1 MDKRD
6 VYEHLAKI
14 YLDASQKKKRKGRKY
29 LDSKNS
35 LFILIAF
42 ILGFGLF
49 FLTTIPKRQH
59 ILSTSLL
66 LMLQPDTVKI
76 NFDFNP
82 AKKEVYSIDLNHM
95 NINRYD
101 ELVFSLKKTNYRDT
115 VSVRVEF
122 TNAFNEKAEVYLK
135 DISYK
140 WQDYKV
146 PFSDFGDIRD
156 WSDMS
161 KLSFIVE
168 EWNVTE
174 DNGIVYIAGIGVS
187 R

>member
-49 FLTTIPKRQH
+49 FLTTIPKKNR
-59 ILSTSLL
+59 ILSSSLL
-66 LMLQPDTVKI
+66 LMLQPDIIKI

-82 AKKEVYSIDLNHM
+82 AKKEVYSIDLNSL
-95 NINRYD
+95 NITRYD
-101 ELVFSLKKTNYRDT
+101 ALVFSLKKTNYRDT

-168 EWNVTE
+168 EWNVTK
-174 DNGIVYIAGIGVS
+174 DNGIVYIASVGVS